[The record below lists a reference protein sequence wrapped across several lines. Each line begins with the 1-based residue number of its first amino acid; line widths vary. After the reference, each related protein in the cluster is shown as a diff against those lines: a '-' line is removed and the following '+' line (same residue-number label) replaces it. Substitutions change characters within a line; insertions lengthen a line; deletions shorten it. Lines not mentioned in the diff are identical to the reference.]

1 MLKPTETNFKFYEKL
16 KTFGVDIKQVID
28 GGCHEGLWSK
38 RIKEIFP
45 NVNCHLIDPQD
56 IFEEKLKTLGT
67 FYKIALGQHNE
78 ERYFYFATNKQ
89 KTAGSSLYQE
99 NSNIIFDKK
108 KIETKRLSD
117 VVPKQ
122 TYDVIKLDIQGAEL
136 EVIEGSLELFQT
148 TKWVQLECPVYN
160 NNKGAPNFEH
170 YINYMANCNFKVF
183 DIDNVFFNGKLM
195 GVDFIFNNQEL
206 PPICSLEGEIR
217 YKDEQ

>member
-1 MLKPTETNFKFYEKL
+1 MS
-16 KTFGVDIKQVID
+16 
-28 GGCHEGLWSK
+28 CHH
-38 RIKEIFP
+38 P
-45 NVNCHLIDPQD
+45 D
-56 IFEEKLKTLGT
+56 
-67 FYKIALGQHNE
+67 
-78 ERYFYFATNKQ
+78 
-89 KTAGSSLYQE
+89 
-99 NSNIIFDKK
+99 IIFDKK

-183 DIDNVFFNGKLM
+183 DIDSFFINGKLM
-195 GVDFIFNNQEL
+195 AIDFLFVNKTLPKVTNLEL
-206 PPICSLEGEIR
+206 DQLY
-217 YKDEQ
+217 YKEQ